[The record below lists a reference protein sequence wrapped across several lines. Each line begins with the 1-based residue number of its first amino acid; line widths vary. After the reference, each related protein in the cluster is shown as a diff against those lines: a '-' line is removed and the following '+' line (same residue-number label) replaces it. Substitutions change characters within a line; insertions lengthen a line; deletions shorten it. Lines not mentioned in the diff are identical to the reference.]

1 MGTLDAP
8 ALRLSL
14 LGRFECTA
22 ASGAVDLRSAK
33 DRALLAF
40 LAMTPGVAQSRDRLA
55 GLLWSDTG
63 GQQARNSLKQALMR
77 LRQALGPAA
86 DRILQAD
93 RQSIGLDVAAVDV
106 DALALERLA
115 RQDSIDALVRASG
128 LYRGP
133 FLDDLSIG
141 NCAFE
146 EWLLME
152 RQRLREVCERALSR
166 VMKQALATD
175 SLSVAAEAAKQML
188 TLDPLNEQGYRTL
201 MLVHADEAQSLR
213 LYEMLRERLNRE
225 LGIQP
230 EPATDRLYDEIR
242 RKRAAVT
249 PASISNQPGLIDGLR
264 ARVDQAQATRPSI
277 AVLPFENLSDDPSQ
291 QYFSDGITDDIITE
305 LSRFRTLFVIARHSS
320 FQYRG
325 SRLAS
330 SQIGRELGV
339 RYLADG
345 SVRRIGARIRVT
357 ARLVEAAT
365 GATLWA
371 DRFDREAGD
380 VIAVQDNIVQAIA
393 TTVGYRVEAAG
404 RDRALHLSPEALSA
418 YDLILRSEG
427 LFFRF
432 TRDDNAE
439 ARRLAEQAV
448 ALDARSSLAHTQLGW
463 THCLDYVSSWVEDR
477 TAALDASFTAARRAV
492 ILDDADCRARWLLG
506 NVHIYRREFDE
517 ARAQLRRAIALNP
530 NDVEARGIYGF
541 LLIAV
546 GEIDAALEQ
555 FDIAKR
561 QNPFEFEWMI
571 WYRGIALFTA
581 RRYDEA
587 IATLRQVGHASNE
600 VQFWLAAC
608 CGAAGRLEEAR
619 VALDAFLSV
628 AEQQMARF
636 PGRNLAA
643 WEQHLRSAMEYRDE
657 TEFEHLRTALRAA
670 GME

>member
-1 MGTLDAP
+1 VGTLDAP

-40 LAMTPGVAQSRDRLA
+40 LAMTQGVAQSRDRLA

-93 RQSIGLDVAAVDV
+93 RRSIGLDVAAVDV

-141 NCAFE
+141 DCAFE

-166 VMKQALATD
+166 VMKQALAAD

-230 EPATDRLYDEIR
+230 EPATDQLYDEIR
-242 RKRAAVT
+242 RKRASVT
-249 PASISNQPGLIDGLR
+249 PATISDQAGLLDGLR
-264 ARVDQAQATRPSI
+264 ARVDKAQATRPSI
-277 AVLPFENLSDDPSQ
+277 AVLPFDNLSDDPGQ

-320 FQYRG
+320 FQYRS
-325 SRLAS
+325 SRLAG
-330 SQIGRELGV
+330 SQIGQELGV

-345 SVRRIGARIRVT
+345 SVRRIGDRIRVT
-357 ARLVEAAT
+357 ARLMEAGT

-371 DRFDREAGD
+371 DRFDRAAGD
-380 VIAVQDNIVQAIA
+380 IIAVQDDIVQAIA
-393 TTVGYRVEAAG
+393 TTLGYRIEAAG
-404 RDRALHLSPEALSA
+404 RERALHLRPDALTA
-418 YDLILRSEG
+418 YDLVLRSEG

-432 TRDDNAE
+432 TREDNAE

-448 ALDARSSLAHTQLGW
+448 ALDTRSSLAHTQLGW
-463 THCLDYVSSWVEDR
+463 THCLDFVSSWVADR
-477 TAALDASFTAARRAV
+477 AAALDAAFNAARRAV
-492 ILDDADCRARWLLG
+492 VLDDADCRARWLLG
-506 NVHIYRREFDE
+506 KVHIYRREFTE

-555 FDIAKR
+555 FDIARR
-561 QNPFEFEWMI
+561 QNPFEFDWMI

-587 IATLRQVGHASNE
+587 IATLKQVGHASNE
-600 VQFWLAAC
+600 VRFWLAAC
-608 CGAAGRLEEAR
+608 YGAAGHREEAR
-619 VALDAFLSV
+619 AALDAFLAV
-628 AEQQMARF
+628 AERQMAGF
-636 PGRNLAA
+636 PGRSLAA
-643 WEQHLRSAMEYRDE
+643 WAPHFHGPIEYRDE
-657 TEFEHLRTALRAA
+657 AEFDHLHMALRAA
-670 GME
+670 GMT